1 MSATEATRMT
11 APRATSLAACR
22 DYFAR
27 SVTQLAALDAGLPTR
42 RSPTSAG
49 TPVARTP
56 EDVVPQA
63 IGGALREHGPGYF
76 SRRLSTGDAAA
87 LTRMLREAAGTPP
100 TGCCGV
106 AGQNACYD
114 CAALPAGTGAT
125 DPELLFDFALAVLGW
140 RTPGGS
146 RPEPVR

>member
-1 MSATEATRMT
+1 MT
-11 APRATSLAACR
+11 APREIALAACR
-22 DYFAR
+22 DHFAR
-27 SVTQLAALDAGLPTR
+27 SVTHLAALDAGLRIQRTPE
-42 RSPTSAG
+42 SAG
-49 TPVARTP
+49 TSIARTP

-63 IGGALREHGPGYF
+63 IGWALREHGPRYF
-76 SRRLSTGDAAA
+76 SHLLPAGDAAA
-87 LTRMLREAAGTPP
+87 LTRMLREVAGTPP

-106 AGQNACYD
+106 ADQDACYD